1 MVPSTQT
8 RVRTRLVPPKTV
20 RATSSK
26 DAGQAAVEA
35 ALTLPLFMF
44 VLLGTLQLALMHQA
58 RLLTKYAAYKAVRV
72 GAMTSA
78 DLAKMERA
86 ALAVLVPTIS
96 NTGNSKGV
104 RVVNNIASGGDFA
117 STFSQMSQNIMLDA
131 AGMKYVEIMICSP
144 TKELLGGG
152 DEHDFDSESAT
163 GSAAGRQGG
172 PMQREGWREF
182 DRGRLAIQVT
192 YNYRMIIPFA
202 DMVLYLI
209 ATGQEKADL
218 LWALKLGKLHQQS
231 QQAIQQHAARAA
243 KYNSAAQ
250 MGLYLMPI
258 RANYVMRMHSS
269 LFPNAEAHK
278 LPQTN
283 ECVLRFAKEGD
294 GGGGGNVD
302 LGGGGGDDTDQDTPP
317 ADPE

>member
-8 RVRTRLVPPKTV
+8 RVRTRLVPAKTV
-20 RATSSK
+20 GATSSR
-26 DAGQAAVEA
+26 DRGQAAVEA

-78 DLAKMERA
+78 DMAKMERA

-96 NTGNSKGV
+96 NPGRANGG
-104 RVVNNIASGGDFA
+104 RVVNNISGGGDFA
-117 STFSQMSQNIMLDA
+117 SAFSQMSQNVMLDA
-131 AGMKYVEIMICSP
+131 AGMKYVEITICSP

-163 GSAAGRQGG
+163 GSASGRQAG

-202 DMVLYLI
+202 DMMLYLI

-218 LWALKLGKLHQQS
+218 LWTIKLGQLHQQS

-243 KYNSAAQ
+243 KYGSAAQ

-269 LFPNAEAHK
+269 LFPNADSHR

-294 GGGGGNVD
+294 GGGGGSVD
-302 LGGGGGDDTDQDTPP
+302 LGGGGGDTDEDTPP